1 MDQVNSSYSKHAIYE
16 LFIDLIHQ
24 QEQHEFMI
32 QKHIAKVLNKLGD
45 EFNQDLQL
53 NITELHVIS
62 CIGEHEPI
70 NVTSLAERL
79 RTSKATVS
87 RICSKLLSNDIIRRT
102 QLSDNKKEVYFRLNP
117 KGKRLN
123 VLHDRAHKEL
133 EQRFSDILDD
143 YNEEELFIVQRLFR
157 DILNNWLSIHETLEI
172 ED

>member
-1 MDQVNSSYSKHAIYE
+1 MDQVNSTYSKHTFYE

-45 EFNQDLQL
+45 EFDQELQL

-79 RTSKATVS
+79 RISKATVS

-123 VLHDRAHKEL
+123 VLHDRAHQEL
-133 EQRFSDILDD
+133 EQRFSDILDQ
-143 YNEEELFIVQRLFR
+143 YNEEELLIVQRLFR
-157 DILNNWLSIHETLEI
+157 DILNNWLYIHETLES

>member
-1 MDQVNSSYSKHAIYE
+1 MDQVNSTYSKHAFYE

-45 EFNQDLQL
+45 EFDQELQL

-79 RTSKATVS
+79 RISKATVS

-123 VLHDRAHKEL
+123 VLHDRAHQEL
-133 EQRFSDILDD
+133 EQRFSDILDQ
-143 YNEEELFIVQRLFR
+143 YNEEELLIVQRLFR
-157 DILNNWLSIHETLEI
+157 DILNNWLYIHETLES

>member
-1 MDQVNSSYSKHAIYE
+1 MDQVNSAYSKHAFYE

-45 EFNQDLQL
+45 EFDQELQL

-79 RTSKATVS
+79 RISKATVS

-123 VLHDRAHKEL
+123 VLHDRAHQEL
-133 EQRFSDILDD
+133 EQRFSDILDQ
-143 YNEEELFIVQRLFR
+143 YNEEELLIVQRLFR
-157 DILNNWLSIHETLEI
+157 DILNNWLYIHETLESK
-172 ED
+172 D